1 MAIEFLDA
9 NVILRYFLQDH
20 PDFSPRANQL
30 FADLSSGTISL
41 VVSEAVITEVVH
53 VLCSPALYAIP
64 RPAIRNHLQSI
75 LEWPSFDVPQ
85 RSSILRALDI
95 YATITIDFVD
105 ALTVAHMEREHIQ
118 SVVSFDRDFDKVK
131 SITRREP

>member
-9 NVILRYFLQDH
+9 NVILRYILQDH
-20 PDFSPRANQL
+20 PDFSPRANQF
-30 FADLSSGTISL
+30 FADLSSGKIEL
-41 VVSEAVITEVVH
+41 FASEAVITEVVH
-53 VLCSPALYAIP
+53 VLGSPALYALP
-64 RPAIRNHLQSI
+64 RTTIRNHLQTI
-75 LEWPSFDVPQ
+75 LGWPTLDIPQ

-95 YATITIDFVD
+95 YAMLNIDFVD
-105 ALTVAHMEREHIQ
+105 ALTVAHMEREKIN